1 MAVRRVRADEWERW
15 RDFRLAMLAE
25 APYAFGST
33 LAEMLERPDEFW
45 PARVADLATARHTC
59 YYVAEQDGEWLAGA
73 GGYVEDDGTPNVFG
87 VWTRPDAR
95 GQGRAGA
102 CTRAVVDWA
111 RSTGAAEV
119 RLWATDTNAAAR
131 RVYER
136 LGFTPTGTTQPLPSD
151 PTLTESEYALQL

>member
-1 MAVRRVRADEWERW
+1 MAVRRLRADEWERW
-15 RDFRLAMLAE
+15 RDFRLAMLTE

-33 LAEMLERPDEFW
+33 LAEMLERPEDFW
-45 PARVADLATARHTC
+45 RTRVADLATAGNTC
-59 YYVAEQDGEWLAGA
+59 YYVAERDGEWLAGA

-95 GQGRAGA
+95 GQGQAAA

-111 RSTGAAEV
+111 RATGATEV

-131 RVYER
+131 RVYDR

-151 PTLTESEYALQL
+151 PTLTESEYALAL